1 MTAESFLEV
10 SDLQK
15 RFGAIVAVDGV
26 TLKLREGEVLGLI
39 GPNGAGKST
48 VVNCLT
54 GILRP
59 DGGRIVLGGRNV
71 TKWSAHKR
79 VRAGIARTFQHPRAF
94 LDQTALA
101 NIAVAALWRT
111 SQSEAQ
117 AVALDAAKAVGL
129 AERAHLTVR
138 NLSLSERRRLEVARA
153 LATGA
158 KLLLLDE
165 VMAGLAEAEIDRLV
179 ALIRRLAADGI
190 GFLLVEHLVHV
201 VTEVSDRVLV
211 LDGGRPLA
219 SGAPHAVL
227 SQPDVVEA
235 YLGQTIA

>member
-1 MTAESFLEV
+1 MTSESYLEV
-10 SDLQK
+10 SSLMK
-15 RFGAIVAVDGV
+15 RFGAIIAVDDV
-26 TLKLREGEVLGLI
+26 SLKLREGEVLGLI

-54 GILRP
+54 GTLRA
-59 DGGRIVLGGRNV
+59 DGGTIMLGGRDV
-71 TKWSAHKR
+71 TKWSVHKR

-101 NIAVAALWRT
+101 NIAVAALWRA
-111 SQSEAQ
+111 SQAEA
-117 AVALDAAKAVGL
+117 AVVALDAAKAVGL

-138 NLSLSERRRLEVARA
+138 HLSLSERRRLEVARA

-165 VMAGLAEAEIDRLV
+165 VMAGLAESEIDRIV
-179 ALIRRLAADGI
+179 GLIRRLAADGV

-201 VTEVSDRVLV
+201 VTDVSDRILV

-219 SGAPHAVL
+219 SGKPQAVL

-235 YLGQTIA
+235 YLGQTVA